1 MADLTVNLA
10 GVPLKNPIL
19 TASGT
24 FGFGEEYTPYMDVSS
39 LGGIGLKALTPYK
52 KLGNPTPRV
61 VETASG
67 MLNSVGLQN
76 PGVEAFKHSI
86 LPRLTSL
93 STQLIAN
100 VAGACIEDY
109 LKVIEALNDTEIAL
123 YELNISCPNVK
134 KGGVQFGTDP
144 VSAYEITQQAKKVA
158 KKPLFVKLTPNVTSI
173 AEMAK
178 AVEEAGADGVSLINT
193 LTGMAI
199 DPVKRKLRL
208 ANVVGGL
215 SGPCIKPVALR
226 MVYQVAQAVSIPII
240 GMGGI
245 MCGQD
250 VAEFMIAG
258 ASAVMVGTASIASP
272 DAPYRIL
279 REFEAFLEEQNIGSA
294 RELVGTLQVG

>member
-199 DPVKRKLRL
+199 DPVKRKPQL

>member
-144 VSAYEITQQAKKVA
+144 MSAYEITQQAKKVA

-199 DPVKRKLRL
+199 DPVKRKPRL

-226 MVYQVAQAVSIPII
+226 MVYQVAQVVSIPII

-294 RELVGTLQVG
+294 KELVGTLQVG

>member
-144 VSAYEITQQAKKVA
+144 VSAYEITQQARKVA

-199 DPVKRKLRL
+199 DPIKRKPRL

>member
-199 DPVKRKLRL
+199 DPVKRKPRL

>member
-144 VSAYEITQQAKKVA
+144 MSAYEITQQAKKVA

-199 DPVKRKLRL
+199 DPVKRKPRL

>member
-10 GVPLKNPIL
+10 GVELKNPIL

-76 PGVEAFKHSI
+76 PGVKKFKNEI
-86 LPRLTSL
+86 LPRLKGLRTK
-93 STQLIAN
+93 LIAN

-144 VSAYEITQQAKKVA
+144 MSAYEITQQAKKVA

-199 DPVKRKLRL
+199 DPVKRKPRL

-226 MVYQVAQAVSIPII
+226 MVYQVAQVVSIPII

>member
-199 DPVKRKLRL
+199 DPIKRKPRL

>member
-109 LKVIEALNDTEIAL
+109 LKVIEALNDTDIAL

-144 VSAYEITQQAKKVA
+144 MSAYEIAQQAKKVA

-199 DPVKRKLRL
+199 DPVKRKPRL